1 MINALGSDLKNV
13 NFEAKEI
20 PVMLKRY
27 YVLLPVVQG
36 SVEEEWKQCL
46 DQIINIRNSGLTPVR
61 INIFADL
68 PDFETTNLVR
78 KNIVDSVLS
87 TFGNLCPAVNL
98 TAHPPEKPWNTAVE
112 AAFVVTGSADI
123 EGRFFDSFPYLIIES
138 GKGRELWAGGLSS
151 FMYPQDTRTAAGKV
165 FDLIIAILER
175 ENMSVNNI
183 IRQWNYIGDIL
194 KTRDNYQNYQI
205 FNEVR
210 SEYYSRF
217 RTVKG
222 FPAATGVGMKH
233 GGVIIDFCA
242 LKPRESV
249 VIRPVDNPSQ
259 INAYEYGQI
268 VLKGLADKG
277 KAVKHPPQFE
287 RGLLLAN
294 YSHST
299 LYISGT
305 ASIIGQETVG
315 IGDIEKQTIVTIENI
330 KKLSDPARIS
340 ELISRPHA
348 PEQKYSLLRTYIKR
362 QSDFGVV
369 RQICEKFFPR
379 IPVSYVEADICRD
392 NLLLEIEGEAEMK
405 Q

>member
-1 MINALGSDLKNV
+1 M
-13 NFEAKEI
+13 
-20 PVMLKRY
+20 PKRY

-46 DQIINIRNSGLTPVR
+46 DQILSIRNSGLTPVR

-68 PDFETTNLVR
+68 PDFETSNSVR
-78 KNIVDSVLS
+78 KNIVDSAFS
-87 TFGNLCPAVNL
+87 AFGTLCPALNMTV
-98 TAHPPEKPWNTAVE
+98 HPPEKPWKTAVE
-112 AAFVVTGSADI
+112 AAFVVTGTADI
-123 EGRFFDSFPYLIIES
+123 EGRLFDSYPYLIIES
-138 GKGRELWAGGLSS
+138 EKGRELWAGGLSS
-151 FMYPQDTRTAAGKV
+151 FKYPRDTRTAAEKA

-183 IRQWNYIGDIL
+183 VRQWNYIGDIL

-210 SEYYSRF
+210 SEYYHRY

-242 LKPRESV
+242 LKPHESV
-249 VIRPVDNPSQ
+249 MIRPIENPNQ
-259 INAYEYGQI
+259 VNAYEYDQM
-268 VLKGLADKG
+268 VLKGRADKG
-277 KAVKHPPQFE
+277 NPVKHPPQFE

-315 IGDIEKQTIVTIENI
+315 IGDIERQTIVTIENI

-340 ELISRPHA
+340 ELVSRSHI
-348 PEQKYSLLRTYIKR
+348 PEEKYGLLRAYIKR
-362 QSDFGVV
+362 QNDFGVV
-369 RQICEKFFPR
+369 RQICEKFFPQ

-392 NLLLEIEGEAEMK
+392 DLLIEIEGEAEMK